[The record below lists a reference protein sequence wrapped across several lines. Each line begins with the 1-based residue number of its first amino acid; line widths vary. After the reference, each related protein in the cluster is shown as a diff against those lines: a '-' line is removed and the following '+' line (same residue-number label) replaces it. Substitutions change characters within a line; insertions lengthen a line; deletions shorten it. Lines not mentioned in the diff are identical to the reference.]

1 METQRKPLFKIEWA
15 MWANMN
21 ALYAAACI
29 FFGGV
34 LGATV
39 DSYSTNDIF
48 PVSGGAVTRWMAIVI
63 GLFVFFIEYPRS
75 ARRNQKTNVER
86 PGQRYIAPI
95 IQYTFIFRIYIIRV
109 LIYIVMIFPCCLV
122 LSTVF
127 GGMALFAAAVC
138 YFLAAINGEVWKAP
152 YLAWGPSATKPKDE
166 DGPTTHTLPEAPTV
180 PPPRPPPHLRAGASE
195 PPSHPPPRPENIE
208 MRRVGP
214 KQL

>member
-1 METQRKPLFKIEWA
+1 
-15 MWANMN
+15 MN

-109 LIYIVMIFPCCLV
+109 LIYIVARVAIRSYEQTVRPYLV
-122 LSTVF
+122 VWDAELVF
-127 GGMALFAAAVC
+127 QLPLGRAPHPHVALFLQFARMIQWVTATRVREALRKRYLRSGPLLQEQLSLRVEQKYTEGAV
-138 YFLAAINGEVWKAP
+138 K
-152 YLAWGPSATKPKDE
+152 
-166 DGPTTHTLPEAPTV
+166 H
-180 PPPRPPPHLRAGASE
+180 AS
-195 PPSHPPPRPENIE
+195 SD
-208 MRRVGP
+208 VGI
-214 KQL
+214 